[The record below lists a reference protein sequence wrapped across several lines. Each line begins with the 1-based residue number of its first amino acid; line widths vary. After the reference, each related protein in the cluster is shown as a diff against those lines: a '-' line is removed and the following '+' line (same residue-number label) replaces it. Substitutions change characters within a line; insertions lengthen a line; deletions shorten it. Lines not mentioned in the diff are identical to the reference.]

1 MAQRKAT
8 SWRHSAATAALVAV
22 IGTGIGVAAPAHAAD
37 LTLDFDD
44 VGYGFLG
51 AGDGFEYKGLLLTAA
66 SGLGDAAPGD
76 LVGAIFD
83 GNDPG
88 MCQRLSCPVDNLTPG
103 YYAGLN
109 DGALIVNAL
118 QPAGLRVKS
127 FDASFIG
134 AFERNGYEQ
143 FYPPVAGL
151 LEVRGY
157 AADGSYQFERFELA
171 GPYPVGTEF
180 YMAHFETSAG
190 FASQSFANVAFF
202 AYSCNL
208 AGDCDAFKD
217 NSGQFALD
225 NLALVTAPVPEPSSG
240 LMLLGGLGV
249 LAALRRRRS
258 V

>member
-1 MAQRKAT
+1 MT
-8 SWRHSAATAALVAV
+8 SS
-22 IGTGIGVAAPAHAAD
+22 AHAD
-37 LTLDFDD
+37 ELTLDFDD
-44 VGYGFLG
+44 LSKGFLG
-51 AGDGFEYKGLLLTAA
+51 ASDSFVHKGMLLTAA
-66 SGLGDAAPGD
+66 SGLDDSAPGD

-83 GNDPG
+83 GNDPD
-88 MCQRLSCPVDNLTPG
+88 MCQSLSCPVDNYSPG

-109 DGALIVNAL
+109 DGALIVTAT
-118 QPAGLRVKS
+118 QPAGLHVKS

-134 AFERNGYEQ
+134 AFNLNGYEQ

-157 AADGSYQFERFELA
+157 AADGSYQWERFELA
-171 GPYPVGTEF
+171 GPYPVGAEF

-190 FASQSFANVAFF
+190 FASQAFANVSFF

-208 AGDCDAFKD
+208 AGDCDAFED

-225 NLALVTAPVPEPSSG
+225 NLALVTAPVPEPSSW
-240 LMLLGGLGV
+240 LMLLGGLG
-249 LAALRRRRS
+249 ALTALLRRRS